1 MIDNKEYRQQLLEI
15 IYEKIQELKHRQNR
29 LNDNILAGT
38 CHKSILA
45 QRKVIFNLQLQ
56 IDSLEYKYQHN
67 L

>member
-1 MIDNKEYRQQLLEI
+1 MINNKEYRQQLLEI

>member
-1 MIDNKEYRQQLLEI
+1 MINNKEYRQQLLEI

-38 CHKSILA
+38 CHKSLLA